1 MVAIKLDLVIC
12 GSFIMS
18 SDDDDDDGDDDD
30 DDRDDDDDGDRGD
43 DDGDDTPQ
51 DSLHC
56 LRLTKL
62 LSLPWQPPQGSSR
75 QSLILSR

>member
-1 MVAIKLDLVIC
+1 MNTGDT
-12 GSFIMS
+12 
-18 SDDDDDDGDDDD
+18 DGDDDD
-30 DDRDDDDDGDRGD
+30 DRGDD

-62 LSLPWQPPQGSSR
+62 LSLPWHPPQGSSR